1 MKIAYL
7 AIILIGLVLV
17 QMIPFVMSDESGT
30 GTLQRITKVKNNTDL
45 VTKNQQI
52 LEISLLP

>member
-1 MKIAYL
+1 MKTACL
-7 AIILIGLVLV
+7 ATMLVSLILI
-17 QMIPFVMSDESGT
+17 QMIPLTISDDGI
-30 GTLQRITKVKNNTDL
+30 GALQRITRVKNNTDL

>member
-1 MKIAYL
+1 MKTACL
-7 AIILIGLVLV
+7 ATMLVSLILI
-17 QMIPFVMSDESGT
+17 QMIPLAISDDGI
-30 GTLQRITKVKNNTDL
+30 GALQRITRVKNNIDV

>member
-1 MKIAYL
+1 MKTACLATMLIAL
-7 AIILIGLVLV
+7 ILI
-17 QMIPFVMSDESGT
+17 QMIPLAISYDGT
-30 GTLQRITKVKNNTDL
+30 GALQRITRVKNNIEL

>member
-1 MKIAYL
+1 MKTACL
-7 AIILIGLVLV
+7 ATILVALILI
-17 QMIPFVMSDESGT
+17 QMIPLAISDDGT
-30 GTLQRITKVKNNTDL
+30 GALQRITRVKNNIDV

>member
-1 MKIAYL
+1 MKTACL
-7 AIILIGLVLV
+7 ATMLVALILI
-17 QMIPFVMSDESGT
+17 QMIPLAISDDGI
-30 GTLQRITKVKNNTDL
+30 GALQRITRVKNNIDV

>member
-1 MKIAYL
+1 MKTACL
-7 AIILIGLVLV
+7 ATMLVSLILI
-17 QMIPFVMSDESGT
+17 QMIPLTISDDGI
-30 GTLQRITKVKNNTDL
+30 GALQRITRVKNNIDV